1 MNNAVFDKIIEN
13 VRNHVDVKLITKWN
27 GRYGAKIMIAKP
39 NFHSRSVFAEFNRR
53 RNAQT
58 RGEVQQADLRICIL
72 DKSKICL
79 YEFHHE
85 YMLPMYREKYKIMY
99 TDTDSLIYHI
109 LGVKKFVA
117 FFLLDGI
124 KKTPRTFSH
133 T

>member
-1 MNNAVFDKIIEN
+1 
-13 VRNHVDVKLITKWN
+13 
-27 GRYGAKIMIAKP
+27 MIAKP
-39 NFHSRSVFAEFNRR
+39 NFHSVFAEFNRR

-58 RGEVQQADLRICIL
+58 RDEVQQADLRICIL
-72 DKSKICL
+72 DISKICL

-85 YMLPMYREKYKIMY
+85 YMLLMYREKYKIMY
-99 TDTDSLIYHI
+99 TDTDSVSLIYHI